1 MATAGASHEVVG
13 VKRVTGDGT
22 SKMVSLMQHVWHL
35 DRHGWEARTPPLL
48 GLDFVTWQLDSKSEH
63 SKQ

>member
-13 VKRVTGDGT
+13 VKRATGDGT
-22 SKMVSLMQHVWHL
+22 SKMVSLTQLVWHL

-48 GLDFVTWQLDSKSEH
+48 GLDFVT
-63 SKQ
+63 